1 VPCSHRDTITT
12 ITAGIAR
19 EVCEAC
25 GHISIRFVEP
35 AVRADSQ
42 WRTRPVDSVINLLA
56 HRKLSDDARV
66 RDSLRFLRCRL
77 CSQAA
82 VYLIPSG
89 VVCDEHAW
97 QAAARISWED
107 NDPWVPI
114 KIHAA
119 DG

>member
-1 VPCSHRDTITT
+1 MPCSHRDTITT

-19 EVCEAC
+19 EVCEVC

-56 HRKLSDDARV
+56 HRKLSDDAKV

-97 QAAARISWED
+97 QAAARIRWED
-107 NDPWVPI
+107 SDPWVPI
-114 KIHAA
+114 KIHAT